1 MYEQRVFERHQ
12 TNVNVVGGGDNKLH
26 NSNVF
31 KVRSLMFCES
41 LLDEAEN
48 IAESHNGLIKII
60 NYVRINSLSFIHQ
73 MTQGQVFY
81 TKQ

>member
-1 MYEQRVFERHQ
+1 
-12 TNVNVVGGGDNKLH
+12 
-26 NSNVF
+26 
-31 KVRSLMFCES
+31 MFCES